1 VSQQKLNVKTSQL
14 ILKDAVTV
22 WANKKNLEDLLIF
35 ESFDL
40 PTMAQLERARNV
52 VFFGDFLASY
62 AYFQEHGIA
71 HKTIYV
77 LCHRA
82 KALLQAI
89 CPKVENIIEVINRY
103 ELFPVEVTEKSL
115 PSFTHDQF
123 DFVYAGRISRSK
135 NMMGVLSLVKEMQK
149 INPKVGLKLIGE
161 FDPFLNISS
170 EIKPYQYSIKK
181 EVIDFIENNEWSKKP
196 IIIQGHD
203 SSSWLDQLE
212 STDTMLSLSSYWM
225 EDFSVSL
232 AQAQQRGFP
241 LVVSDIGGHS
251 DLEGENLIKIP
262 YHLIGQN
269 FFTYDT
275 EMEQAQAT
283 CCLNYLLSEERGKF
297 GNRNVERIDLP
308 KFEQILELNAF
319 DFFKSSEGRSVFLN
333 YEKAWKAS
341 GASTK
346 KILFLKT
353 KEQNHWSS
361 LVKISDQIQKFWIEQ
376 QTVDTELI
384 VIDVDQP
391 IDKST
396 LFKYLPE
403 CEYVIAQALAENT
416 INVLRLIRHKFK
428 SRAPVIAYP
437 HELPSIFYASLKLRG
452 LETFFQEKD
461 IFVVHCQ
468 ADYEMTK
475 QSFEQVNVVKVPAG
489 FITNK
494 SQKQVD
500 RYKPKDLYYIG
511 RISEQKN
518 IHTLLWAISLI
529 KDELI
534 SRGSKLHLYGHH
546 DHFGSPNFGISGEA
560 YLDHLGDLVAILEI
574 QDLVVF
580 HGHKAIEHWAEHI
593 ASKKGMGVFPGIH
606 VDENFGYAPFDL
618 LKQGVSCV
626 MTKWGGYKDL
636 IDTFPH
642 NTFPV
647 PVIQTKL
654 GPSVNPSE
662 LSVAILKGLSID
674 SKPNKEEVICKIARG
689 TWSESFRENL
699 RNALIGESSLKL
711 TPLASELMSGLKY
724 SPHASLKAR
733 GWMLNG
739 HIFTDYSDQRFLVAS
754 EVYGAL
760 KKPEPTQQQ
769 SLIAPWVKKDGDEF
783 VVIDPLKGEYR
794 LSDTAQLEAYGF
806 SFLNYLLEN

>member
-1 VSQQKLNVKTSQL
+1 MSQQKLNVKTSQL
-14 ILKDAVTV
+14 ILKDAVST
-22 WANKKNLEDLLIF
+22 WAIKKKIEDLLVF

-40 PTMAQLERARNV
+40 PTMAQLERTRNV

-62 AYFQEHGIA
+62 AYFQENNIA
-71 HKTIYV
+71 DKTIYV
-77 LCHRA
+77 LCQRA
-82 KALLQAI
+82 KELLQAVS
-89 CPKVENIIEVINRY
+89 PKVKNIIEVINRY

-135 NMMGVLSLVKEMQK
+135 NMMGVLNLVKEMQK

-181 EVIDFIENNEWSKKP
+181 EVIDFIENNEWSKRP
-196 IIIQGHD
+196 VIIQD
-203 SSSWLDQLE
+203 PRSSSWLEQLD
-212 STDTMLSLSSYWM
+212 SSDIMLSLSSYWM

-269 FFTYDT
+269 FFTYDA

-283 CCLNYLLSEERGKF
+283 CCLNYLLSGERGKF

-391 IDKST
+391 LDKSR

-403 CEYVIAQALAENT
+403 CEYIIAQALAENT

-428 SRAPVIAYP
+428 STAPIIAYP

-452 LETFFQEKD
+452 LEDFFQEQD
-461 IFVVHCQ
+461 VFVVHCQ

-475 QSFEQVNVVKVPAG
+475 QSFEQVNVIKVSAG
-489 FITNK
+489 FMTTN
-494 SQKQVD
+494 SRKQVES
-500 RYKPKDLYYIG
+500 YKPRDLYYIG

-529 KDELI
+529 KDELLT
-534 SRGSKLHLYGHH
+534 RGSKLHLYGHH
-546 DHFGSPNFGISGEA
+546 DHFGSPNFGISGDA
-560 YLDHLGDLVAILEI
+560 YLDYLGDLVSLLEI
-574 QDLVVF
+574 EDLVIF

-593 ASKKGMGVFPGIH
+593 AKKKGLGVFPGIH

-618 LKQGVSCV
+618 LKQGVPSV
-626 MTKWGGYKDL
+626 LTRWGGYKDL

-647 PVIQTKL
+647 RVIQTNL

-662 LSVAILKGLSID
+662 LSIAILKGLSLD
-674 SKPNKEEVICKIARG
+674 SKPNNEEVFYKITRG
-689 TWSESFRENL
+689 TWGESFRGSL
-699 RNALIGESSLKL
+699 KKALTGESRLKF
-711 TPLASELMSGLKY
+711 TPLASELMSDLKY

-739 HIFTDYSDQRFLVAS
+739 HIFTDYSDQRFVVAS

-760 KKPEPTQQQ
+760 KESECTQEQ

-783 VVIDPLKGEYR
+783 VIVDPLKGEYR

-806 SFLNYLLEN
+806 SFSNYLLKS